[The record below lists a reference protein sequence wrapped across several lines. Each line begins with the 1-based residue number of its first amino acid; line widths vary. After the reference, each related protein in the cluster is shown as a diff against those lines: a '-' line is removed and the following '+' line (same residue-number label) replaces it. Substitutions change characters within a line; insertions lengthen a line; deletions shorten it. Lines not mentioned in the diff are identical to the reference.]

1 MVAFFYLWHYPV
13 LPNIGYCPV
22 FHQPFVFFCIIEQST
37 PIVKV
42 YSPKLFFRDTLL
54 ATVFIYACMGVFAFF
69 AIHLSALD
77 PIHKALADFD
87 YTDLAFKIKNENSSD
102 ALLSKEIVVVEL
114 GKDRQSIAEQ
124 IQIISKHEPKVVALD
139 AWFTNPKDP
148 EVDLTLLS
156 AIKGVKNFVMGAYL
170 QNETAEE
177 HEEHESEAKFHL
189 VKSFGAFGETG
200 TQAFVNFGG
209 EYEKTIRYFLPQKTA
224 DGKVVLSFTSAIMKV
239 YDSEKYRLLS
249 ERNKEVEYINY
260 TFSNQ
265 DFFDKKVNSPELISM
280 GDLYSMTDAELSEKI
295 KNKMVLIGEVN
306 SMSME
311 DSHFTPYNKRLS
323 GRSKP
328 DMAGVLIHA
337 NILKMILQDN
347 YVHKVPTWLIWLIS
361 VVTTYLV
368 VLFFSYHFV
377 ENHIWYH
384 LYAKIF
390 QLVIAFVVIYIEL
403 FLLAKLN
410 LKFDEMAVLAPVFI
424 SVDLLY
430 FYDAIAKF
438 FHERTSFNSYFMK
451 HHH

>member
-1 MVAFFYLWHYPV
+1 MK
-13 LPNIGYCPV
+13 I
-22 FHQPFVFFCIIEQST
+22 
-37 PIVKV
+37 
-42 YSPKLFFRDTLL
+42 YSNKLFFRDTLL
-54 ATVFIYACMGVFAFF
+54 ATIFIYACIFLFALL

-87 YTDLAFKIKNENSSD
+87 YTDLAFKIKDESAD
-102 ALLSKEIVVVEL
+102 EALTAKNIVVVEL

-124 IQIISKHEPKVVALD
+124 INIISRYEPKVVALD
-139 AWFTNPKDP
+139 AWFTTPKDA
-148 EVDLTLLS
+148 ETDSFLLA
-156 AIKGVKNFVMGAYL
+156 AIKGCNNFVMGAYL
-170 QNETAEE
+170 QNETAGE
-177 HEEHESEAKFHL
+177 HEEHERDAEFHL
-189 VKSFGAFGETG
+189 VKSFGEFGTTG
-200 TQAFVNFGG
+200 LQAFVNFGG
-209 EYEKTIRYFLPQKTA
+209 EYEKTIRYFLPEKIA
-224 DGKVVLSFTSAIMKV
+224 NGKEVMSFAAAIMSL
-239 YDSEKYRLLS
+239 YDQKKLVELMD
-249 ERNKEVEYINY
+249 RNKDVEYINY
-260 TFSNQ
+260 SFSNE
-265 DFFDKKVNSPELISM
+265 DFFEHKPNSPELVSVI
-280 GDLYSMTDAELSEKI
+280 DLHTMNDETLTEKLKGKI
-295 KNKMVLIGEVN
+295 VMIGEVN

-337 NILKMILQDN
+337 NVIKMILQN
-347 YVHKVPTWLIWLIS
+347 HYVHKVPTWLIWLIS
-361 VVTTYLV
+361 VFTTYLV

-403 FLLAKLN
+403 FLLAKVN

-438 FHERTSFNSYFMK
+438 FHQRTNFNSYFMK